1 MPARKGDTWNESE
14 TYRDAWTLRKV
25 RRVTSA
31 GLTNTTPTYHTNICF
46 SEDGEFFIFASERE
60 GTSAVFRA
68 DTPTDD
74 ITQLIDL
81 VGGSIR
87 THTRL
92 ATRLA
97 GGLSTMSGIVGD
109 RMYAW

>member
-1 MPARKGDTWNESE
+1 
-14 TYRDAWTLRKV
+14 
-25 RRVTSA
+25 
-31 GLTNTTPTYHTNICF
+31 
-46 SEDGEFFIFASERE
+46 
-60 GTSAVFRA
+60 
-68 DTPTDD
+68 
-74 ITQLIDL
+74 LIDL